1 MISFQIDVEDF
12 ILELKSYIQQADN
25 CDRNLEEVQKRLFFL
40 KNLERT
46 FCLELPQLIKKR
58 EELKNS
64 LSSDNYHDH
73 IKVLEEQINHLETNL
88 NSLFISQSSYRKQIA
103 KDLESEVMI
112 LLKNLG
118 LENAKFLIVFDQ
130 VNASS
135 EGIDNIK
142 FLFSANP
149 DQQLA
154 PLSKVISGGEMSRF
168 LLAFKSSITKKPNT
182 FFLDEIDNGLSGK
195 SLFSLVNLIKKFSEE
210 KQVLCITHQ
219 PFLAASGSVHFKV
232 SKNVID
238 GFTFT
243 SISKLKTKKERQK
256 ELIELIGGGFGEA
269 DNYAST
275 LLERAAA

>member
-1 MISFQIDVEDF
+1 MIRI
-12 ILELKSYIQQADN
+12 
-25 CDRNLEEVQKRLFFL
+25 
-40 KNLERT
+40 
-46 FCLELPQLIKKR
+46 
-58 EELKNS
+58 
-64 LSSDNYHDH
+64 
-73 IKVLEEQINHLETNL
+73 
-88 NSLFISQSSYRKQIA
+88 
-103 KDLESEVMI
+103 
-112 LLKNLG
+112 
-118 LENAKFLIVFDQ
+118 
-130 VNASS
+130 NASS

-195 SLFSLVNLIKKFSEE
+195 SLFSLVNLIKKFSQQ

-238 GFTFT
+238 GFHLLLFQV
-243 SISKLKTKKERQK
+243 KNKKDKR
-256 ELIELIGGGFGEA
+256 LIEL
-269 DNYAST
+269 
-275 LLERAAA
+275 